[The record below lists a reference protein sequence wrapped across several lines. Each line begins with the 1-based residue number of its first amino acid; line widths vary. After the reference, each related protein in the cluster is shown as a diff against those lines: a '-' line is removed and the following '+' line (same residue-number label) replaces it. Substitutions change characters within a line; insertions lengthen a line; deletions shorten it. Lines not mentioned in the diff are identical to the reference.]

1 MGRKKK
7 FHLANDENIKENI
20 VTEKVKQ
27 ETQEEKKEFEVFG
40 ENIILSKIDFINY
53 QKISNKML
61 FLEFHLMGRF
71 DDKGKYYIN
80 KDIKKDL
87 VRVAK
92 EIQDEDDRGFVATAS
107 FAKVIFH
114 FEVEISYLEDKARA
128 NLFIVEKVE
137 NRTIKTLVDS
147 FEDVNDLNF
156 RIKTRE
162 RFNLVDVAILCRD
175 DEVPNLSIWLYWQ
188 NEEAQY
194 WHDLYEMGSQF
205 FVMRALK
212 ILEKYGQTGAKIIKR
227 YNEILIA
234 AENEGQKKSYAE
246 SKEVLDDVI
255 NSFGG
260 IEKVDQEKGELKE
273 LVKAFNKPFFVQEKT
288 ETKVREVIPIK
299 KSDKTAKKEE
309 PGYGWGDN
317 SKSSKG
323 GEVKKKT
330 KGKEEKKKGSSNK
343 AKPEKKKDS
352 GRAGWE
358 PPKRDKE
365 QKDRQPD
372 REKDKQL
379 DKVERRS
386 DPHEIEERKKKILKR
401 EETKTISK
409 KEQKN
414 LLNELDETEVITEE
428 KPNDI
433 TGARGREYLYVSSK
447 EKPDIIEME

>member
-20 VTEKVKQ
+20 EIKEVKK

-80 KDIKKDL
+80 KDVKKDL

-212 ILEKYGQTGAKIIKR
+212 ILEKYGQTGAEIIKR

-246 SKEVLDDVI
+246 SKEILDDVI

-273 LVKAFNKPFFVQEKT
+273 LVKAFNKPFFAQEKT
-288 ETKVREVIPIK
+288 ETKVREVIPTK
-299 KSDKTAKKEE
+299 KSDKTVKKEG
-309 PGYGWGDN
+309 PDYGWGDN
-317 SKSSKG
+317 NKSSKG

-330 KGKEEKKKGSSNK
+330 KNKEEKKKSSSNK
-343 AKPEKKKDS
+343 AKPENKKDS

-365 QKDRQPD
+365 QKD
-372 REKDKQL
+372 KQL
-379 DKVERRS
+379 DKEKNEQSDKVERRR
-386 DPHEIEERKKKILKR
+386 DPHEREDRKKKILKR
-401 EETKTISK
+401 EKERRISK
-409 KEQKN
+409 EERDRFKS
-414 LLNELDETEVITEE
+414 ELGEIELISEE
-428 KPNDI
+428 KPSVI
-433 TGARGREYLYVSSK
+433 TPAKGKDDLSASIEEATIV
-447 EKPDIIEME
+447 EME

>member
-61 FLEFHLMGRF
+61 FLEFHLMGKF

-212 ILEKYGQTGAKIIKR
+212 ILEKYGQTGAEIIKR

-273 LVKAFNKPFFVQEKT
+273 LVKAFNKPFFAQEKT
-288 ETKVREVIPIK
+288 ETKVREVIPTK
-299 KSDKTAKKEE
+299 KSDKIVKKEE
-309 PGYGWGDN
+309 PDYGWGDN

-330 KGKEEKKKGSSNK
+330 KNKEEKKKDSSNK

-358 PPKRDKE
+358 PPKKGKD
-365 QKDRQPD
+365 QKDEQSNK
-372 REKDKQL
+372 EKDEQPG
-379 DKVERRS
+379 KVERRR
-386 DPHEIEERKKKILKR
+386 DPHEREDRKKKILKR
-401 EETKTISK
+401 EEERRISK
-409 KEQKN
+409 EERDRFKS
-414 LLNELDETEVITEE
+414 ELGEIELISEE
-428 KPNDI
+428 KPSVI
-433 TGARGREYLYVSSK
+433 TPAKGKDDLSASIEEATIV
-447 EKPDIIEME
+447 EME

>member
-20 VTEKVKQ
+20 EIKEVKK

-87 VRVAK
+87 VKVAK

-114 FEVEISYLEDKARA
+114 FEVEISYLEDKAKA

-212 ILEKYGQTGAKIIKR
+212 ILEKYGQTGAEIIKR

-255 NSFGG
+255 NFFGG

-273 LVKAFNKPFFVQEKT
+273 LVKAFNKPFFAQEKT
-288 ETKVREVIPIK
+288 ETKVREVIPTK

-309 PGYGWGDN
+309 PDYGWGDN

-330 KGKEEKKKGSSNK
+330 KSKEEKKKDSSNK

-358 PPKRDKE
+358 PPKKGKD
-365 QKDRQPD
+365 QKDEQSNK
-372 REKDKQL
+372 EKDEQPG
-379 DKVERRS
+379 KVERRR
-386 DPHEIEERKKKILKR
+386 DPHEREDRKKKILKR
-401 EETKTISK
+401 EKERRISK
-409 KEQKN
+409 EERDRFKS
-414 LLNELDETEVITEE
+414 ELGEIELISEE
-428 KPNDI
+428 KPSVI
-433 TGARGREYLYVSSK
+433 TPAKGKDDLSASIEEATIV
-447 EKPDIIEME
+447 EME

>member
-20 VTEKVKQ
+20 EIKEVKK

-114 FEVEISYLEDKARA
+114 FEVEISYFEDKARA

-188 NEEAQY
+188 NEETQY

-212 ILEKYGQTGAKIIKR
+212 ILEKYGQTGAEIIKR

-234 AENEGQKKSYAE
+234 AENEGQKKSYVE

-273 LVKAFNKPFFVQEKT
+273 LVKAFNKPFFAQEKT
-288 ETKVREVIPIK
+288 ETKVREVIPTK

-309 PGYGWGDN
+309 PDYGWGDN

-330 KGKEEKKKGSSNK
+330 KNKEEKKKGSSNK

-365 QKDRQPD
+365 QKD
-372 REKDKQL
+372 KQL
-379 DKVERRS
+379 DKEKNGQSGKVERRS
-386 DPHEIEERKKKILKR
+386 FPQEIEERKKKILKR
-401 EETKTISK
+401 EEERRISK
-409 KEQKN
+409 KERDRFKS
-414 LLNELDETEVITEE
+414 ELDETELIPEE
-428 KPNDI
+428 KADDI
-433 TGARGREYLYVSSK
+433 TGTRGKEDLSASS
-447 EKPDIIEME
+447 EGETNIIEME

>member
-20 VTEKVKQ
+20 EIKEVKK

-114 FEVEISYLEDKARA
+114 FEVEISYFEDKARA

-188 NEEAQY
+188 NEETQY

-212 ILEKYGQTGAKIIKR
+212 ILEKYGQTGAEIIKR
-227 YNEILIA
+227 YNEILLA

-246 SKEVLDDVI
+246 SKEVLDDII

-260 IEKVDQEKGELKE
+260 IEKIHQEKGELKE
-273 LVKAFNKPFFVQEKT
+273 LVKAFNKPFFAQEKT
-288 ETKVREVIPIK
+288 ETKVREVIPTK
-299 KSDKTAKKEE
+299 KSDKTVKKEE
-309 PGYGWGDN
+309 PDYGWGDN
-317 SKSSKG
+317 NKSSKG

-330 KGKEEKKKGSSNK
+330 KNKEEKKKDSSNK
-343 AKPEKKKDS
+343 AKPENKKDS

-358 PPKRDKE
+358 PPKKGKD
-365 QKDRQPD
+365 QKDEQSNK
-372 REKDKQL
+372 EKDEQPG
-379 DKVERRS
+379 KVERRR
-386 DPHEIEERKKKILKR
+386 DPHEREDRKKKILKR
-401 EETKTISK
+401 EKERRISK
-409 KEQKN
+409 EERDRFKS
-414 LLNELDETEVITEE
+414 ELGEIELISEE
-428 KPNDI
+428 KPSVI
-433 TGARGREYLYVSSK
+433 TPAKGKDDLSASIEEATIV
-447 EKPDIIEME
+447 EME